1 MMHLP
6 LALLPQGA
14 EGADAAQTLRLDSLY
29 DLVVAG
35 GPLMIPIALCSV
47 VALTYMVERSVR
59 LRRGK
64 LGGARFERELLDALG
79 ARGSAGGLAACQ
91 GSKTAQARVIAAG
104 LRHADASWMQREKA
118 VEDAGAR
125 EVERLSA
132 NLRPLVV
139 IGMIAPLLGLLGTVW
154 GMIDA
159 FANIAL
165 ADGLGKPETL
175 AAGISQALV
184 TTAAGLC
191 VAIPAQAAYYWFRS
205 RIDRFVHRTE
215 DLYMQVTDTLG
226 GPAVTVAEDPSG
238 GGPALAGVEA

>member
-1 MMHLP
+1 MNHLP
-6 LALLPQGA
+6 LALLPQDGTGA
-14 EGADAAQTLRLDSLY
+14 AADTLRLDSLY
-29 DLVVAG
+29 DLVMAG
-35 GPLMIPIALCSV
+35 GALMIPIALCSV
-47 VALTYMVERSVR
+47 IALTYMVERSVR

-64 LGGARFERELLDALG
+64 LGSARFGRDLLETLQAQ
-79 ARGSAGGLAACQ
+79 GSSGGLAMCRD
-91 GSKTAQARVIAAG
+91 SKTAQARVIAAG
-104 LRHADASWMQREKA
+104 LRHADESWMQREKA

-215 DLYMQVTDTLG
+215 DLYMQVVDTLG
-226 GPAVTVAEDPSG
+226 GPVATSTQASSG
-238 GGPALAGVEA
+238 GTALAGAEG